1 MRAAV
6 SEEPAEE
13 RKTDAKV
20 VRKRDIKAQEKSDSS
35 EIKKNLLASRWSLKE
50 RALFI
55 QAVERY
61 GKDFLKI

>member
-1 MRAAV
+1 M